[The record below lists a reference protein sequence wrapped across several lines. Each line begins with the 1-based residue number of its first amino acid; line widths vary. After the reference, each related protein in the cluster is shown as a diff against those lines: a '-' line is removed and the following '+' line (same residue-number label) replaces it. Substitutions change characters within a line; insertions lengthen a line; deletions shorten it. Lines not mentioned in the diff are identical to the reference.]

1 MIKTTK
7 EFFNMTVEELEVMS
21 KENGYTIEECK
32 LFNEADE
39 VAFLSNIEQ
48 FNNIGVDH
56 ELCMKMHRGLDL
68 EDCLVMTD
76 GRVARL
82 YRRGK

>member
-1 MIKTTK
+1 MMNTTE
-7 EFFNMTVEELEVMS
+7 EFFNMTVEVLEEKS
-21 KENGYTIEECK
+21 NGNGYTIEECK

-56 ELCMKMHRGLDL
+56 ELFL
-68 EDCLVMTD
+68 EENLLMTD
-76 GRVARL
+76 GRVALL
-82 YRRGK
+82 YRRNK